1 MNPARQEAPASRI
14 DDLPGPRGVLLLGN
28 LLQLNPSRLPERLEG
43 WAAAHGGVYRLRVG
57 PRPVLVVSDRG
68 LADHALRARPGTFRR
83 FSAFEAVADELGL
96 VGVFT
101 AEGETWRTLR
111 RLSVEA
117 LSTRRLPGFYPILR
131 TVAQRL
137 HGRWQRLADR
147 GSTVDVVEEFRRF
160 TNDVTT
166 WLALGRDANTVEGG
180 TDVVE
185 KNLSRIFPVFH
196 RRVVS
201 PVPYWRLFRMPS
213 DRRFDRAFADVRA
226 WLDEVITQARSRLAV
241 DPERT
246 PADFLEA
253 MLCERDDEGRV
264 FSDRVLFGSA
274 MTMLIAGQ
282 DTTSSALA
290 WTVHHLCGRLEAR
303 IRLRAEV
310 DAVLGKARVPERVE
324 QLERL
329 GYAAAAVN
337 ESLRLTP
344 VVPLLYLEANED
356 TTLGD
361 VAVPRGTPVIL
372 LTRASAR
379 QGRFADDQTYRPERW
394 LDVAAGVH
402 GPAASAHDPKAHIPF
417 GGGPRA
423 CPGRSLALLEARVAL
438 ATLYRSF
445 DVERSS
451 APVSER
457 YTSILVPSGL
467 KVRLRR
473 RD

>member
-1 MNPARQEAPASRI
+1 MTLSQLARRI

-28 LLQLNPSRLPERLEG
+28 LLQLASHHMPARLEG

-57 PRPVLVVSDRG
+57 PRSVLVVSDRA
-68 LADHALRARPGTFRR
+68 LADHALSAQPGTFRR
-83 FSAFEAVADELGL
+83 VSAFEAVADELGL
-96 VGVFT
+96 VGVLT

-137 HGRWQRLADR
+137 DGRWQRLADC
-147 GSTVDVVEEFRRF
+147 GAAVDVVDEFRRF
-160 TNDVTT
+160 TTDVTT

-185 KNLSRIFPVFH
+185 KSLGRIFPVFH
-196 RRVVS
+196 RRAVS

-213 DRRFDRAFADVRA
+213 DRRFDRAFADVRV
-226 WLDEVITQARSRLAV
+226 WLDEVIAQARSRRAG
-241 DPERT
+241 DPERR

-264 FSDRVLFGSA
+264 FTDRVLVGSA
-274 MTMLIAGQ
+274 LTMLIAGPGH
-282 DTTSSALA
+282 DLVRAGL
-290 WTVHHLCGRLEAR
+290 TVHHLCGRLEAR
-303 IRLRAEV
+303 VRLRAEA
-310 DAVLGKARVPERVE
+310 DAVLGAARVPESVE
-324 QLERL
+324 QVERL

-337 ESLRLTP
+337 EALRLTP

-361 VAVPRGTPVIL
+361 VAVPRGAPVIL
-372 LTRASAR
+372 LTRPSAR
-379 QGRFADDQTYRPERW
+379 QGRFADDETFRPERW
-394 LDVAAGVH
+394 LDVAAGAPGV
-402 GPAASAHDPKAHIPF
+402 AASGHDPDAHIPF
-417 GGGPRA
+417 GAGPRA

-438 ATLYRSF
+438 ATLFRSF

-457 YTSILVPSGL
+457 YTSTLAPSGL
-467 KVRLRR
+467 SVRLRR